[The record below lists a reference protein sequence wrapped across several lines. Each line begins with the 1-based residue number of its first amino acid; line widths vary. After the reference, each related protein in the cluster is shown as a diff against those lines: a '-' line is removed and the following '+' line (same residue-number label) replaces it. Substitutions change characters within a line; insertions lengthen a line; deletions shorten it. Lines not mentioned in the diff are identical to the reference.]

1 MNFIKNNKVVIKKN
15 MEKSFL
21 VLVDLN
27 NLLIN
32 DNKSKD
38 VSKVVTEEYMASE
51 IQKIKESEN
60 IVNIKY
66 NEFFTRKNKLFMD
79 KKTILTYIVAAFKN
93 KYDYVDYANE
103 LISSYKSFVEKQER
117 MILFLLEN
125 YSNKINKE
133 NDLGKA
139 IEMVEFIQHQHN
151 ILRHGNRKSNCIK
164 SVNEIIK
171 KYIKCIEEKITK
183 NVSLDNE
190 KIILQHKNKIVDL
203 YRKEI
208 ASIRENS
215 SYNSVDIAMEIARCF
230 ENSGQKSAEKEQLLN
245 ELVNVNGFDKIT
257 TTRFE
262 FVKGYEQKEFLFI
275 KNYSPQFLYHKGENL
290 SNLSYVH
297 SLVGWAVKKAD
308 KEVNSLAK
316 NVVIKNYGRM
326 EYIGIYVNPEN
337 EEKIKSMFSIMIKY
351 YDLIL
356 DENIKNKNA
365 LELSSNPLLIKMFD
379 YLKIDINEK
388 RMNVVLSDFTEAI
401 VLKDMREFLLMYDLE
416 LSKEIT
422 EDKIKKSKKKI

>member
-15 MEKSFL
+15 MEKSFS

-60 IVNIKY
+60 IINIKY

-103 LISSYKSFVEKQER
+103 LISSYKSFVEKQDR
-117 MILFLLEN
+117 MILCLLEN

-139 IEMVEFIQHQHN
+139 IEMVEFIQHQHD

-164 SVNEIIK
+164 SVNEIIT
-171 KYIKCIEEKITK
+171 KYIRFIDKILTESFNLDTEK
-183 NVSLDNE
+183 VLLE
-190 KIILQHKNKIVDL
+190 HKNKILDL

-208 ASIRENS
+208 KSIRENA
-215 SYNSVDIAMEIARCF
+215 SYNSVDVAREIAICF
-230 ENSGQKSAEKEQLLN
+230 EDCGKKSSEKELFLN
-245 ELVNVNGFDKIT
+245 ELVDINGFDNISYK
-257 TTRFE
+257 RFD
-262 FVKGYEQKEFLFI
+262 FIRGYEENEFIFTI
-275 KNYSPQFLYHKGENL
+275 NYNPQFLYHKGENFSTL
-290 SNLSYVH
+290 TCFIAVIC
-297 SLVGWAVKKAD
+297 WAVKKAD
-308 KEVNSLAK
+308 KEVNSLAT
-316 NVVIKNYGRM
+316 NLVVKNYGKI
-326 EYIGIYVNPEN
+326 EDIIFYIKPEN

-365 LELSSNPLLIKMFD
+365 LDLSSNPLLIKMFD

-388 RMNVVLSDFTEAI
+388 RMSIVLRDFTEAI
-401 VLKDMREFLLMYDLE
+401 VFKDMREFLLMYDLE

-422 EDKIKKSKKKI
+422 EDKMKKSKKKI